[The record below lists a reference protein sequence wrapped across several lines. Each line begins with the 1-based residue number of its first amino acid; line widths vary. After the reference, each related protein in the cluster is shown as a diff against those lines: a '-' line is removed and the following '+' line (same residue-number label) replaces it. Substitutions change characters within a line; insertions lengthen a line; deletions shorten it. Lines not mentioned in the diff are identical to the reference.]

1 MFVALAIL
9 LFAAADFLVGWWS
22 LPLIGLILGLI
33 GARRRLV
40 ALQVALAAA
49 LAWALLLAWTAMQ
62 GNLGPFMQALALSM
76 KLAPAQLLAATVFL
90 PILLA
95 GLAARLGAGM
105 RPKSVEMV
113 SDKAA
118 SKV

>member
-1 MFVALAIL
+1 MFFALAIL

-40 ALQVALAAA
+40 ALQVALAAV
-49 LAWALLLAWTAMQ
+49 LAWALLFAWTAMQ

-76 KLAPAQLLAATVFL
+76 KLAPAQLLSATAFL

-105 RPKSVEMV
+105 RRESVEMLPQ
-113 SDKAA
+113 KAA
-118 SKV
+118 PRG